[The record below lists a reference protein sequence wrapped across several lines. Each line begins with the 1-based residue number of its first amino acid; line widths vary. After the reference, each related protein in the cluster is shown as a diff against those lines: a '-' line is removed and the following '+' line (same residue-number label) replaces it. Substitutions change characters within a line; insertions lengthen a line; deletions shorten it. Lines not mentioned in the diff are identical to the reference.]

1 MVVILLGFTTI
12 YKVAYTR
19 RLDFFNEAILLVTG
33 YHLFCFTDFV
43 PKAATRYLVGDS
55 LIYLIYI
62 TIVINLTGVA
72 RPFVLNIKNRVR
84 RMRLRNLQKKY
95 QKAMRERELQ
105 KAAKYKQ
112 LVELEEKKLVK
123 REKKQ
128 LEK

>member
-1 MVVILLGFTTI
+1 
-12 YKVAYTR
+12 
-19 RLDFFNEAILLVTG
+19 
-33 YHLFCFTDFV
+33 
-43 PKAATRYLVGDS
+43 VGDS

-95 QKAMRERELQ
+95 QKAMREKKLQ